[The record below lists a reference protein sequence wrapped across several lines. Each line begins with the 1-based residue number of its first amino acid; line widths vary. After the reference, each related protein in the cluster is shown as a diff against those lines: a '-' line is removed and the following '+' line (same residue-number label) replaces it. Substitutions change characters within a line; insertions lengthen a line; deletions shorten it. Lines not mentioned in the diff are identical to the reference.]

1 MIKTKKGKNSFCKNK
16 INRKFNIKIFNNILL
31 ILIILLGVYYII
43 GINDLSIKGFQLL
56 ETKKIMNE
64 LNDENSDLEATTMSL
79 QSYNNLNSRVKDL
92 SMIPAGNI
100 DYLSS
105 KNDIVAK
112 K

>member
-1 MIKTKKGKNSFCKNK
+1 
-16 INRKFNIKIFNNILL
+16 
-31 ILIILLGVYYII
+31 
-43 GINDLSIKGFQLL
+43 
-56 ETKKIMNE
+56 MNE